1 MINFSSLYKKY
12 WQIGFQTRLYDAL
25 CPEAYYDSL
34 RRVANALDPEEGGW
48 VLDAGCGSGILL
60 PLLTD
65 KLKRGGRYLG
75 MDILPAG
82 LGALTGRA
90 RGLQLQDVI
99 SSVQADLK
107 RTMPLKD
114 NSISCAA
121 AHFSV
126 YTLAEKADRQRVFRE
141 LWRVLKPGGR
151 LAAAN
156 PTESY
161 HAGNIIR
168 ASLESLK
175 NQGRPWMFKK
185 LFVYPLT
192 LRLGLKYIER
202 QLQSGVWHGYR
213 PDELADEVEQAG
225 FSVEQSETLYGGSG
239 CLVVARKP

>member
-1 MINFSSLYKKY
+1 M
-12 WQIGFQTRLYDAL
+12 
-25 CPEAYYDSL
+25 
-34 RRVANALDPEEGGW
+34 
-48 VLDAGCGSGILL
+48 LL

-65 KLKRGGRYLG
+65 KLKGGGRYLG
-75 MDILPAG
+75 IDILSAG

-90 RGLQLQDVI
+90 RRLQLQDAL

-126 YTLAEKADRQRVFRE
+126 YTLREKEDRQRVFRD

-151 LAAAN
+151 LATAN
-156 PTESY
+156 PTDSY
-161 HAGNIIR
+161 HAETIIR
-168 ASLESLK
+168 ASLENLK
-175 NQGRPWMFKK
+175 RQGRSWMFKK

-192 LRLGLKYIER
+192 LRLGLKHVER
-202 QLQSGVWHGYR
+202 QLQSRVWHGYR

-225 FSVEQSETLYGGSG
+225 FSVEQSETVYGGSG